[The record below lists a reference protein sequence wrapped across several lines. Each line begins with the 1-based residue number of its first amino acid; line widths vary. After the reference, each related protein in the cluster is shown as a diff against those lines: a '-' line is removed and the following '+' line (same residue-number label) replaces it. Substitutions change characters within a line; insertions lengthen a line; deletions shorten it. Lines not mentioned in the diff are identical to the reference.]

1 MEKSSV
7 YKRCKDKEE
16 DLLANY
22 FPNYL
27 HDAAIKRPEKLEPE
41 YNDELPHKIEA
52 EFGEWLAVLWKELN
66 PQSEKTYEEIMNQH
80 LSMAMTDAE
89 YNVPLSEAK
98 IAAEKITLW
107 EQLIKTN
114 HEDVTY
120 YKGLLLEYTQK
131 LLDTMIID
139 FTEDLQL

>member
-1 MEKSSV
+1 
-7 YKRCKDKEE
+7 
-16 DLLANY
+16 
-22 FPNYL
+22 
-27 HDAAIKRPEKLEPE
+27 
-41 YNDELPHKIEA
+41 
-52 EFGEWLAVLWKELN
+52 
-66 PQSEKTYEEIMNQH
+66 MNQH

-107 EQLIKTN
+107 EKLIKTN